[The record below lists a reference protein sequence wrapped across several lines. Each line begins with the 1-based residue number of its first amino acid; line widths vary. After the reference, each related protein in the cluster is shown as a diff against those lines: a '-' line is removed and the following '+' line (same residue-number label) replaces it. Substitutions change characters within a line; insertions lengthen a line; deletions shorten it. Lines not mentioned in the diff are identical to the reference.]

1 MIEKEAVPTSPHPEQ
16 LSIFS
21 QRFSNSEQVESAIT
35 NYVPALV
42 PLDTI
47 ETLRGLQVS
56 LSKLGIIRWA
66 PNIDKQPDSL
76 SNEACR
82 ISALK
87 TFRKLVIGGAYVFMN
102 IRMGYVND
110 LDLLTKTYDHYV
122 HFYMAGIDRKE
133 VNEKG
138 TRQKKKERDALQ
150 KGRERLRDLQYKFA
164 IRNDFPKQYQRILK
178 PVQAHSDEEFYEE
191 KEIYIA

>member
-35 NYVPALV
+35 NDVPALV

-47 ETLRGLQVS
+47 KTLRGLQGQRTKVGKNFLNLSDFMIRYVQVS

-66 PNIDKQPDSL
+66 PNIDEQPDSL
-76 SNEACR
+76 YNEACR

-87 TFRKLVIGGAYVFMN
+87 TFRQLVIGGAYVFMN

-122 HFYMAGIDRKE
+122 HFYMAGIYRKE

-138 TRQKKKERDALQ
+138 TRRKKKERDALQ
-150 KGRERLRDLQYKFA
+150 KGRERVSFK
-164 IRNDFPKQYQRILK
+164 N
-178 PVQAHSDEEFYEE
+178 S
-191 KEIYIA
+191 